1 MLNAAQSTQELL
13 NTIKKAFGEN
23 HHMLPPIFPG
33 ERYFADLQTKIT
45 KRNQQHVFQPDD
57 KLIQLDVSR
66 CIYVCNFC
74 SEEIVFTIDPR
85 PLRKHQAYECVGMP
99 DDKLSEMQAAYK
111 SVRKLSAY
119 QLAMLAHMIKH
130 GPTKSIF
137 KSFEAF
143 FSVNNELIVRLR

>member
-1 MLNAAQSTQELL
+1 MLNAAQATKNLL
-13 NTIKKAFGEN
+13 ATLEIAFAEAKNPIKIAFEK
-23 HHMLPPIFPG
+23 
-33 ERYFADLQTKIT
+33 EQRYDQSAE
-45 KRNQQHVFQPDD
+45 
-57 KLIQLDVSR
+57 KLIQLDVSK

-74 SEEIVFTIDPR
+74 SDEIVFTVDPR
-85 PLRKHQAYECVGMP
+85 PLRKHQAYECVALP

-130 GPTKSIF
+130 GPTKSRF

-143 FSVNNELIVRLR
+143 FSVNDELIVRLR